1 MKLRDAG
8 DHEFHE
14 WLERDDLAAFGAGE
28 NERRDDTCGCTLD
41 DTWAIARGFV
51 VESDDGEQLMYAVWD
66 RNDPRTDV
74 PVVRLVLEHKSLA
87 RDDALMLEAFGLV
100 LDELEIRFGDVAAWV
115 SRYAERAHD
124 ILSRLEMKHTDRPN
138 PVSEY
143 DWWTR
148 SGETRVEPA
157 A

>member
-14 WLERDDLAAFGAGE
+14 WLPRKNLAAFGAGE

-41 DTWAIARGFV
+41 DTWAIARGYV
-51 VESDDGEQLMYAVWD
+51 VESDDGKELMYAVWD
-66 RNDPRTDV
+66 RNDPRCDV
-74 PVVRLVLEHKSLA
+74 PVVRLVLEDKSLA
-87 RDDALMLEAFGLV
+87 SDDDLMLEAFGMV
-100 LDELEIRFGDVAAWV
+100 LDRLEEQFGDVAAWV
-115 SRYAERAHD
+115 SRYATRAHD
-124 ILSRLEMKHTDRPN
+124 ILSRLGMKLTDRPN

-148 SGETRVEPA
+148 SGKTHVEPA
-157 A
+157 S